1 MYKNIFSVGEV
12 DGKVCR
18 QLNYGNM
25 ESVDFWRILVYG
37 GLMPPGMVEL
47 CLFIFN
53 SFCQCLFHTLGNPS
67 TKHIRALLTIIIENP
82 PPPDF

>member
-37 GLMPPGMVEL
+37 GLP
-47 CLFIFN
+47 
-53 SFCQCLFHTLGNPS
+53 H
-67 TKHIRALLTIIIENP
+67 AAW
-82 PPPDF
+82 